1 MSYIGQG
8 LPADVFS
15 GYVTDTFTG
24 DGSATTFTLSKEPFS
39 ADSLIVV
46 IDNVIQ
52 QPTTNFTVSGTTL
65 TIVGTAI
72 LSGIKGYAIHTGG
85 PLPIT
90 TASKVDVNGLSD
102 GVILDA
108 DADTTI
114 SADTD
119 DQIDFKLGGTDVM
132 SLTTTGATITNSGNE
147 AQLTLTS
154 TDADANVAPL
164 LKMNRNSASP
174 AVSDQL
180 GKIQFI
186 GQNDA
191 GEEVIYGQIVNQI
204 KDETDGTEDG
214 RMAINIIRNG
224 ADTSIIDMQEDE
236 TVFNNES
243 KAIAFRVESADA
255 QKAFRING
263 NYAHAHLT
271 GSASGSDTKVSYYSS
286 GMGSIQ
292 LGKGGGIESY
302 DYGVVDGPYVRHNM
316 YQDGGNGKKY
326 IAAGEAASF
335 GMYDGIHLF
344 YTASSGSADA
354 SVTQNERFRIANDGT
369 LTGTDTD
376 GIGSNSDQRLKENIQ
391 DFTYDVSKF
400 KSFKPRTFDWKNPEA
415 HTHEATTG
423 FVAQEVESVDSD
435 WAYEI
440 PWDSHSPEDKGPKE
454 DEEKALCN
462 NEPKKASKLGRKD
475 AMYISVIQQLI
486 SRIEALEDA

>member
-1 MSYIGQG
+1 MSYIGQQ

-15 GYVTDTFTG
+15 GFTIDKFTG
-24 DGSATTFTLSKEPFS
+24 DGTANKALTLSEAPFNETAVLVTIDGVVQEPT
-39 ADSLIVV
+39 D
-46 IDNVIQ
+46 D
-52 QPTTNFTVSGTTL
+52 FTVSGTTL
-65 TIVGTAI
+65 TLVGTAANNSEI
-72 LSGIKGYAIHTGG
+72 NVTHLSGPVPVTQA
-85 PLPIT
+85 
-90 TASKVDVNGLSD
+90 ASLDLNGASD
-102 GVILDA
+102 KLILDA

-119 DQIDFKLGGTDVM
+119 DQIDIKLGGTDVM

-174 AVSDQL
+174 AVNDQL

-243 KAIAFRVESADA
+243 KAIAFRVESNDA
-255 QKAFRING
+255 QKAFFVNSA
-263 NYAHAHLT
+263 YAHAHLS
-271 GSASGSDTKVSYYSS
+271 GSSSGSDTKVSYYST

-292 LGKGGGIESY
+292 LGKGATIASY
-302 DYGVVDGPYVRHNM
+302 DYGVVDGPYLWHNI
-316 YQDGGNGKKY
+316 YADGSGGKKY
-326 IAAGEAASF
+326 VGAGEAAAY
-335 GMYDGIHLF
+335 GIYDGIHLF
-344 YTASSGSADA
+344 YTSASGSGDA
-354 SVTQNERFRIANDGT
+354 SVTQNERFRIANNGD
-369 LTGTDTD
+369 LTATDTS
-376 GIGSNSDQRLKENIQ
+376 IGSNSDQRLKKDIV
-391 DFTYDVSKF
+391 DHTYDINKF
-400 KSFKPRTFDWKNPEA
+400 KAFKPRSFAWIHPEA
-415 HTHEATTG
+415 HTNEATTG
-423 FVAQEVESVDSD
+423 FVAQEIESTDAD

-440 PWDSHSPEDKGPKE
+440 PWDSHSPDDKGPKE

-462 NEPKKASKLGRKD
+462 DEPKKASKLGKKD

>member
-8 LPADVFS
+8 LPADTFQ
-15 GYVTDTFTG
+15 GFTTDKFTG
-24 DGSATTFTLSKEPFS
+24 DGTANKAFTLTKEPFS
-39 ADSLIVV
+39 EDTILVTIDGVV
-46 IDNVIQ
+46 Q
-52 QPTTNFTVSGTTL
+52 EPTDDFTLSGTTL
-65 TIVGTAI
+65 TLVGTAANG
-72 LSGIKGYAIHTGG
+72 SEVNVTHMGG
-85 PLPIT
+85 PLPIGGAAELDLNG
-90 TASKVDVNGLSD
+90 ASDKL
-102 GVILDA
+102 ILDA

-119 DQIDFKLGGTDVM
+119 DQIDIKLGGTDVM

-174 AVSDQL
+174 AVNDQL

-316 YQDGGNGKKY
+316 YQDGSSGKKY

-344 YTASSGSADA
+344 YTASSGSGDA

-369 LTGTDTD
+369 LTATDTT
-376 GIGSNSDQRLKENIQ
+376 IGSNSDQRLKQNIV
-391 DFTYDVSKF
+391 DHIYDIDKF
-400 KSFKPRTFDWKNPEA
+400 KAFKPRSFAWIHPEA
-415 HTHEATTG
+415 HTNEATTG
-423 FVAQEVESVDSD
+423 FVAQEIESIDAD

-440 PWDSHSPEDKGPKE
+440 PWDSHSPDDKGPKE

-462 NEPKKASKLGRKD
+462 NEPKKASKLGKKD

>member
-15 GYVTDTFTG
+15 GFTIDKFTG
-24 DGSATTFTLSKEPFS
+24 TGVASQALTLTKAPLGETALLVTIDGVVQEPT
-39 ADSLIVV
+39 D
-46 IDNVIQ
+46 D
-52 QPTTNFTVSGTTL
+52 FTVSGTTL
-65 TIVGTAI
+65 TLVGTAANNSEI
-72 LSGIKGYAIHTGG
+72 NVTHLSGPVPVTQA
-85 PLPIT
+85 
-90 TASKVDVNGLSD
+90 ASLDLNGASD
-102 GVILDA
+102 KLILDA

-119 DQIDFKLGGTDVM
+119 DQIDIKLGGTDVM

-174 AVSDQL
+174 AVNDQL

-243 KAIAFRVESADA
+243 KAIAFRVESNDA
-255 QKAFRING
+255 QKAFFVNSA
-263 NYAHAHLT
+263 YAHAHLS
-271 GSASGSDTKVSYYSS
+271 GSSSGSDTKVSYYST

-292 LGKGGGIESY
+292 LGKGATIASY
-302 DYGVVDGPYVRHNM
+302 DYGVVDGPYLWHNI
-316 YQDGGNGKKY
+316 YADGSGGKKY
-326 IAAGEAASF
+326 VGAGEAAAY
-335 GMYDGIHLF
+335 GIYDGIHLF
-344 YTASSGSADA
+344 YTSASGSGDA
-354 SVTQNERFRIANDGT
+354 SVTQNERFRIANNGD
-369 LTGTDTD
+369 LTATDTS
-376 GIGSNSDQRLKENIQ
+376 IGSNSDQRLKKDIV
-391 DFTYDVSKF
+391 DHTYDINKF
-400 KSFKPRTFDWKNPEA
+400 KAFKPRSFAWIHPEA
-415 HTHEATTG
+415 HTNEATTG
-423 FVAQEVESVDSD
+423 FVAQEIESTDAD

-440 PWDSHSPEDKGPKE
+440 PWDSHSPDDKGPKE

-462 NEPKKASKLGRKD
+462 DEPKKASKLGKKD